1 MANKILERPIQ
12 DKTAIAFILNKTN
25 APTPLKSAEIA
36 ELWSDEAKARAFFS
50 ARVMNADILDAM
62 KKRINQ
68 VVSGQIT
75 DQQARAWIR
84 DFMSGLGDNALQEMG
99 FLPQDDA
106 KLTKDITELG
116 STRRINLIVEQ
127 NVRQAQAVGEYR
139 SNLENRDIFPY
150 LQYNTA
156 RDEKVRSSH
165 AVLDGKIYPTDST
178 IWQEIYPPNGFRC
191 RCFVTPVMA
200 DEIGENKISETLSK
214 DYADEIGENKISE
227 TLPKD
232 YESEDDYSFNV
243 ANGLS
248 QALKSRVSWSTQ
260 IRELYTQSIAVYNI
274 FLKILKTEVKK
285 DVDDLI

>member
-200 DEIGENKISETLSK
+200 DEIGENKISETL
-214 DYADEIGENKISE
+214 
-227 TLPKD
+227 PKD